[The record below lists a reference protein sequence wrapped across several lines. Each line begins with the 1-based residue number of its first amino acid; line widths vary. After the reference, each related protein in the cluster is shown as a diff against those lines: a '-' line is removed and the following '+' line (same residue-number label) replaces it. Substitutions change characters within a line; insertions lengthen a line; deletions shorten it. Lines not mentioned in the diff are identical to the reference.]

1 MHPSSHASTSRTP
14 SPPYSS
20 VDHFLPPPTNLSRSE
35 SNPTRTLAI
44 ATLRRAASTRDAPPA
59 TTSNAN
65 VYSPSST
72 TSGSSLQRQTSLLA
86 RSIAMAKLTG
96 EPPPTLPANFYPTI
110 PFLGDRD
117 MGPLPTLDEL
127 RARAER
133 RAMAGGGG
141 ELKRN
146 NTSTGIVGGRERS
159 RTVGDRGVQRGSSVR
174 ERMTG
179 EDSSPANANPIPVEL
194 DEDGRPVQEEG
205 RAAARVNLMRK
216 LSSRRLESPA
226 PSELNRSQ
234 SASGNR
240 LEALTAG
247 RGGNRPRSGSLPL
260 LHRSE
265 RDRDQSRV
273 LKRLVIP
280 NPVPLSSEEDR
291 RQQDLISQFSPET
304 PAAADPYYQEA
315 HETEL
320 DEEATPRV
328 GGGYR
333 LMDGR
338 KSSANEEARFQFS
351 SSAQN
356 LSTFDPSAYDT
367 LPHED
372 AFAPPPRNFD
382 SSRSIRT
389 SGMSATTS
397 ISTSSSANNIPLIL
411 HRGSTSVPSHLLS
424 TSPSNRS
431 AVFPT
436 SISSL
441 QSLDPAPVSPAREA
455 PARPPLSTFGIRA
468 VEESAEDEIRRRGSS
483 ASSSMGG
490 FSLIGGGI
498 GERSQSNAGVG
509 HGLRGS
515 ISRNSISFQP
525 GAKSALGLGMDLGY
539 GDSNASLRLNSLS
552 SSSAEEEA
560 SKSIAERS
568 SRDQSARMEAE
579 RADEIERRNLLRKVE
594 KNREMGLARS
604 REGAF
609 PPPELNYQF
618 PAPVSLKVPKS

>member
-1 MHPSSHASTSRTP
+1 
-14 SPPYSS
+14 
-20 VDHFLPPPTNLSRSE
+20 
-35 SNPTRTLAI
+35 
-44 ATLRRAASTRDAPPA
+44 
-59 TTSNAN
+59 
-65 VYSPSST
+65 
-72 TSGSSLQRQTSLLA
+72 
-86 RSIAMAKLTG
+86 MAKLTG
-96 EPPPTLPANFYPTI
+96 EPPPNLPVNFYPSN

-133 RAMAGGGG
+133 RAVAGAGG

-146 NTSTGIVGGRERS
+146 NTSTGIVGGRQRS
-159 RTVGDRGVQRGSSVR
+159 LTVGDRGVQRGSSVR
-174 ERMTG
+174 GRMIG
-179 EDSSPANANPIPVEL
+179 EDTSLSTINATPVEL
-194 DEDGRPVQEEG
+194 DEDGRPVQGEG

-240 LEALTAG
+240 LELLTAG
-247 RGGNRPRSGSLPL
+247 RGANRPRSGSLPL

-265 RDRDQSRV
+265 RDRDQSRI

-280 NPVPLSSEEDR
+280 SPIPLSRDEDR

-304 PAAADPYYQEA
+304 PAATYPYHQEE
-315 HETEL
+315 HEVEL
-320 DEEATPRV
+320 EEEATPRV
-328 GGGYR
+328 GGDHR
-333 LMDGR
+333 LRDGR
-338 KSSANEEARFQFS
+338 KSSGNEEARFQFS
-351 SSAQN
+351 TSATHP
-356 LSTFDPSAYDT
+356 STFDPSAYDT
-367 LPHED
+367 LPDED

-431 AVFPT
+431 AIFPT

-441 QSLDPAPVSPAREA
+441 QSLDPVPVSPAREA

-483 ASSSMGG
+483 ASSSIGG
-490 FSLIGGGI
+490 FSLIQGGI
-498 GERSQSNAGVG
+498 GERSHSNAGVG

-515 ISRNSISFQP
+515 ISRNSISFQA

-539 GDSNASLRLNSLS
+539 GDSDSSTSLRLNSLS

-560 SKSIAERS
+560 SKNIAERAN
-568 SRDQSARMEAE
+568 REQSARVEVE
-579 RADEIERRNLLRKVE
+579 RVDEIERRDLLRKVE

-609 PPPELNYQF
+609 PPPEVNYQF
-618 PAPVSLKVPKS
+618 PAPVSFKFSSFYILD